1 MGIYREREGPKDNQ
15 KTLVYIYKQQLI
27 LCGEILYGSGAAMHI
42 QLAVHEIDTSPDL
55 GTWVKEVSGG
65 IRRKD

>member
-1 MGIYREREGPKDNQ
+1 MGIYREREGPKDNP

-27 LCGEILYGSGAAMHI
+27 LCGGILYGSGAATHI

-55 GTWVKEVSGG
+55 ETWVKEVSGG